1 MTRCLDEATLQ
12 AYFDGELAGE
22 MMESAT
28 LHLASCSTCAAAAR
42 EIEEEINLM
51 MTALAPEFEA
61 SVPTER
67 LRERIDAAVLDLRV
81 DAASSTQ
88 RTGFGAFIS
97 SLLSFGTQRTLGYAS
112 LVMVLA
118 FGAIFGLVKLKTNTP
133 PQAPVAETPQVKKA
147 EEQVAVVPPN
157 AETVQVNGTEKGINT
172 DNSSSNPVN
181 SSSNKATN
189 KPNTTP
195 RFETVSAT
203 NRTSSTANRT
213 NPAANRTNSTP
224 ASEPVKLLPGERSY
238 LQTIARLDTT
248 IKANQK
254 SMRPSL
260 QVEYERN
267 LAVVDRAIAATR
279 SAAKSNPNDPDAAD
293 FMFAAYQSKV
303 DLLNTIADARLG
315 GGRSH

>member
-12 AYFDGELAGE
+12 TYFDGELSGE

-61 SVPTER
+61 GVPTER
-67 LRERIDAAVLDLRV
+67 LRQRLDAAVLDQLMS
-81 DAASSTQ
+81 AASTPE
-88 RTGFGAFIS
+88 RAGFGAFIS
-97 SLLSFGTQRTLGYAS
+97 SLLSFGTRAPLGYAS
-112 LVMVLA
+112 LAVVLA
-118 FGAIFGLVKLKTNTP
+118 FAAIFAYVKLNTTTP
-133 PQAPVAETPQVKKA
+133 TETPV
-147 EEQVAVVPPN
+147 VAVAPAKVQ
-157 AETVQVNGTEKGINT
+157 TVQVPGPVEGNNTEK
-172 DNSSSNPVN
+172 NSTIEVKN
-181 SSSNKATN
+181 SQAADTRPANRATQ
-189 KPNTTP
+189 TP
-195 RFETVSAT
+195 RFQQVKATV
-203 NRTSSTANRT
+203 NQT
-213 NPAANRTNSTP
+213 NPAPT
-224 ASEPVKLLPGERSY
+224 SEPVKLLPGERSY
-238 LQTIARLDTT
+238 LQTIARLDST
-248 IKANQK
+248 IQANKK